1 MSKEE
6 KAIATRADWKTTD
19 MPEKN
24 STFILSRE
32 FSAEQI
38 AALRHGNIPKEMED
52 RHRERR
58 KRLPCSGQF
67 SLLEKENGE
76 SGTEPSMPSG
86 QSAFTHAGGN
96 G

>member
-52 RHRERR
+52 NEWQGENLMGFALMEARDILRECKQNR
-58 KRLPCSGQF
+58 
-67 SLLEKENGE
+67 
-76 SGTEPSMPSG
+76 TE
-86 QSAFTHAGGN
+86 
-96 G
+96 